1 VKVCKFFEL
10 VLDLVFLV
18 AVLSGACVTLTGRMA
33 EHKNLHDAVAMDDA
47 GRNSAAVEDINP
59 V

>member
-10 VLDLVFLV
+10 VLDLVFFV
-18 AVLSGACVTLTGRMA
+18 AVLSGACVLTGRMA

-47 GRNSAAVEDINP
+47 GQNSAAVEDTNP